1 MSAGIVE
8 SRIRSWAEKR
18 RLPKAHLGR
27 WLALAHEDRVAL
39 LETAERL
46 RLRTGQFVTALELL
60 DEIALRD
67 RESIAGV
74 LARNEIRRILE
85 GTGSAPGRA
94 QSLVEQLRVACFP
107 RLKRTIDRLR
117 TEIAALALP
126 PGIRVVLPVDL
137 SSDELRIEIRAS
149 GGAELER
156 LIGAIDRHAAGLRR
170 IAEMLGGADEV

>member
-1 MSAGIVE
+1 MNVGTVE
-8 SRIRSWAEKR
+8 SRIRAWAEKR
-18 RLPKAHLGR
+18 RLPEAHLVR
-27 WLALAHEDRVAL
+27 WLALAQEDRAAL

-60 DEIALRD
+60 EEIALRD
-67 RESIAGV
+67 GESIAGV
-74 LARNEIRRILE
+74 LARSEIRRILE

-94 QSLVEQLRVACFP
+94 HSLVEQLRVARFP
-107 RLKRTIDRLR
+107 RLKRTIERLR
-117 TEIAALALP
+117 TEIVGLALP

-137 SSDELRIEIRAS
+137 GSDELRIEIRAN

-156 LIGAIDRHAAGLRR
+156 LICAIDRHAAGLRR